1 MGGLL
6 MFAKYDSIDG
16 RYAFSVSDNGGIF
29 ISDTEYTAL
38 LDAQGRG
45 LIIIDRDGAPV
56 AVENISA
63 PPVTH
68 EQQIAQAEYERGV
81 LRARSDSEI
90 AWRQDAVDAVIA
102 TEEEVVAL
110 AEWKK
115 YRVLLMRVDISTA
128 PDIVWP
134 PVPT

>member
-1 MGGLL
+1 

-16 RYAFSVSDNGGIF
+16 RYAFSVSDNGGIS
-29 ISDTEYTAL
+29 ISDAEYTAL

-45 LIIIDRDGAPV
+45 MIIIDRDGAPV

-90 AWRQDAVDAVIA
+90 AWRQDAVDAGIA
-102 TEEEVVAL
+102 TDEEASTLDEL
-110 AEWKK
+110 KK
-115 YRVLLMRVDISTA
+115 YRVKVMRVDTSTA
-128 PDIVWP
+128 PDIIWP
-134 PVPT
+134 TFPS